1 MAKSFLGLVTVD
13 EIRGSLGLD
22 AKDISDAI
30 ITSQAPEK
38 DLQADLL
45 TWVSTYQT
53 VISEGAA
60 TTPTSAQTLKY
71 LKLQN
76 YSKYFIAAIFASSG
90 MVSILQSKSDG
101 KNQGTRFSN
110 VTLKELQLDLE
121 AKAASAKSEL
131 ESLMDPEQLATYT
144 QFSRVVSTYDPVT
157 NTGS

>member
-30 ITSQAPEK
+30 MASQSPEK

-53 VISEGAA
+53 IISEGAA
-60 TTPTSAQTLKY
+60 TTPTTAQTLKY

-90 MVSILQSKSDG
+90 MVSILQSQSDG

-110 VTLKELQLDLE
+110 VSLKELQLDLE
-121 AKAASAKSEL
+121 AKAAAAKSEL

-144 QFSRVVSTYDPVT
+144 QFSRVTPSYDPVT

>member
-30 ITSQAPEK
+30 ITSQSPEK

-45 TWVSTYQT
+45 SWVSTYQT
-53 VISEGAA
+53 IISEGAA

-71 LKLQN
+71 LTLQN

-121 AKAASAKSEL
+121 AKAGSARSEL
-131 ESLMDPEQLATYT
+131 EGLIDPDQLATYT

-157 NTGS
+157 NTTS